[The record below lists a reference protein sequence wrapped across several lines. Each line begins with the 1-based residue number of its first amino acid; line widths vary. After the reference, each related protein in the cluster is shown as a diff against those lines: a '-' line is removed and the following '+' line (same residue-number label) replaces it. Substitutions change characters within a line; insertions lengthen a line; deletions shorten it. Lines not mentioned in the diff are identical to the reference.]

1 MQYIT
6 KRVRKILRRSTLTD
20 GDADMSL
27 IAAFEPY
34 ISRAP
39 AVGYRPEDMYT
50 RHYVR
55 RADEPGLGYGLYA
68 THALE
73 AGAVLGEYTGMH
85 SSVGVTVSNR
95 STVDTNGL
103 GIRFSHNCRY

>member
-1 MQYIT
+1 M
-6 KRVRKILRRSTLTD
+6 RKLLRRSTLTD

-34 ISRAP
+34 LSRAP
-39 AVGYRPEDMYT
+39 AVGHRPEDMYT

-55 RADEPGLGYGLYA
+55 RADEPALGYGLYA
-68 THALE
+68 AHALE

-85 SSVGVTVSNR
+85 LVVALTLTGSIR
-95 STVDTNGL
+95 STM
-103 GIRFSHNCRY
+103 RFLICL